1 MDSQTVLAV
10 GIVVL
15 VGGALLVTARLGAV
29 AVGLLPDEAGRD
41 RTTRGR
47 EEEPGSGSAAVDGDG
62 DGDGDGDSDGDD
74 GGDGDGGRAHVT
86 DDDCERMRRHLNK
99 SRSRRS
105 PDDLLPSRTNETDS
119 EDS

>member
-1 MDSQTVLAV
+1 MDFQTVLAV

-47 EEEPGSGSAAVDGDG
+47 DEAPESGSKTVDGDG
-62 DGDGDGDSDGDD
+62 AS
-74 GGDGDGGRAHVT
+74 DGGRAHVT

-105 PDDLLPSRTNETDS
+105 PDDLLPSSTEETDS

>member
-41 RTTRGR
+41 RTTREH
-47 EEEPGSGSAAVDGDG
+47 EEEPESGSAAVDGDG
-62 DGDGDGDSDGDD
+62 GDE
-74 GGDGDGGRAHVT
+74 GGRAHVT

-105 PDDLLPSRTNETDS
+105 PDDLLPSGTEEPDS